1 MVMIGDKLV
10 MHGDVMVVVMIVTLV
25 VVVVVVVVVVLVV
38 VAVVVVVVAGEVWVE
53 HMETKVLVG
62 GGIEVRLPGQKILT
76 SAWVTNPPLP
86 LYPLSTYP
94 H

>member
-1 MVMIGDKLV
+1 MMGMTLSAWMLV
-10 MHGDVMVVVMIVTLV
+10 
-25 VVVVVVVVVVLVV
+25 
-38 VAVVVVVVAGEVWVE
+38 AVAGEVWVE